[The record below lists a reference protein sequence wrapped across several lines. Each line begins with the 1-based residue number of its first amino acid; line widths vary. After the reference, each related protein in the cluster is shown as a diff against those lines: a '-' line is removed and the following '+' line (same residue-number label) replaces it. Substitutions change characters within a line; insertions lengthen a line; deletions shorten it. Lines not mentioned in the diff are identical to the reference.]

1 MALFSHSMA
10 SSMALFSLSLSSSA
24 TLPSNLEFSRLFL
37 ASIFLRWSS
46 SSDLYFSAS
55 ATLRS
60 ISSLD
65 RRPLSLVM
73 VILFFW
79 PVLLS
84 SAETLRMELASMSEI
99 TLSWGTPRG
108 AGGIPESSNL
118 PRRLLSLVRAR
129 SPQRAPDQRDL
140 RHRRQLHPQRLR
152 RGQEHRPEEQDHHHQ
167 RQEPRPEE
175 QDHHHQRQ

>member
-1 MALFSHSMA
+1 MVILFFWPVI
-10 SSMALFSLSLSSSA
+10 L
-24 TLPSNLEFSRLFL
+24 FSRLFL

-55 ATLRS
+55 ATMRS

-84 SAETLRMELASMSEI
+84 SAETLRMELASKNKITITNDKGRLSKDEI
-99 TLSWGTPRG
+99 ERMVAEAPHQADSQPRG
-108 AGGIPESSNL
+108 ASW
-118 PRRLLSLVRAR
+118 A
-129 SPQRAPDQRDL
+129 A
-140 RHRRQLHPQRLR
+140 
-152 RGQEHRPEEQDHHHQ
+152 
-167 RQEPRPEE
+167 
-175 QDHHHQRQ
+175 